1 MQHAPEQTGGIRAW
15 ERVAVDMPG
24 PEFEP
29 FGPFGSFDSFGPFRP
44 FGSEPPRPQGDA
56 CPDAGLPGASASTVG
71 ASEACRAAVWAV
83 NSQPDED
90 LAAPDLTAALRRFDD
105 DRTMLAPWPRDAAR

>member
-1 MQHAPEQTGGIRAW
+1 MQHAPERAGGIRAW
-15 ERVAVDMPG
+15 GRVAVDMPG

-29 FGPFGSFDSFGPFRP
+29 FGPFELFEL
-44 FGSEPPRPQGDA
+44 FGSVGPKRPGPQGGT

-71 ASEACRAAVWAV
+71 ASKACHASVWAV
-83 NSQPDED
+83 HAQPDEGRP
-90 LAAPDLTAALRRFDD
+90 APDLTVALRRFDD